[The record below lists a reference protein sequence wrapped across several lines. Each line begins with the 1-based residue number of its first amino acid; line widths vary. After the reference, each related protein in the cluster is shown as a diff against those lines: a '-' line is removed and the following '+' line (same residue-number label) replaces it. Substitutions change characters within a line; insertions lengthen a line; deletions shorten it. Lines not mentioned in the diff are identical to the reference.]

1 MADIPAPPTPYSRL
15 NKCQAKYVNTITT
28 GADATTIVVI
38 AREQQDRRTYGI
50 TTAPA
55 LSGYLAAT
63 DHATPSA
70 APSLYQVIITAANRT
85 SHRDVWL
92 DLEWV
97 QDTQA
102 TLAAQLKRVQKQ
114 NIDRVLGVLDR
125 APSHVALACATGKTP
140 DGQRYKH
147 SWHVLIRFDDPG
159 PTYSATDIKAAV
171 LESEARD
178 ADLAVYGKTQCWRL
192 PCCRKN
198 ADPHHRVFKIVDPS
212 ANPLCYTRPTPCR
225 IALHLIRTVAKPGI
239 ARAGR
244 PRLVEAPSRAP
255 PAWVLHLLASGEPPW
270 HQFAPFVRPG
280 AGHWQAGNRFYVMPL
295 ATSGG
300 HGFGMPCPIASDR
313 RKHRSNQSFI
323 LWDDFNFTA
332 SYRCHSP
339 KCAGRALDLI
349 TSAAQFARVA
359 KLPSPS
365 QAQPQGACAAAAVGR
380 DP

>member
-1 MADIPAPPTPYSRL
+1 MADIPPPPPTPYSRL
-15 NKCQAKYVNTITT
+15 HKCQTKYVNTIT
-28 GADATTIVVI
+28 GADATADPTMVVI
-38 AREQQDRRTYGI
+38 AREQDKSRTYGI

-55 LSGYLAAT
+55 LCEYLAAT
-63 DHATPSA
+63 DHATPSL
-70 APSLYQVIITAANRT
+70 APSLYQVIVTAANRT

-140 DGQRYKH
+140 DNQRYKH
-147 SWHVLIRFDDPG
+147 SWHVLLRFDDAG

-171 LESEARD
+171 LESQARD

-192 PCCRKN
+192 PCCRKH
-198 ADPHHRVFKIVDPS
+198 ADPHNRIFRMVDPD
-212 ANPLCYTRPTPCR
+212 ATPPCYTRPTPCR
-225 IALHLIRTVAKPGI
+225 IARHLIRTVAKPGI

-244 PRLVEAPSRAP
+244 PRLAAAPSRAP
-255 PAWVLHLLASGEPPW
+255 PAWVLHLLSSGEAPW
-270 HQFAPFVRPG
+270 HQFRPFVRPG
-280 AGHWQAGNRFYVMPL
+280 AGHWKTDRFYVMPL

-300 HGFGMPCPIASDR
+300 AGMPCPIASDH

-323 LWDDFNFTA
+323 LWDDFAWTA

-339 KCAGRALDLI
+339 KCAGRSLDLI
-349 TSAAQFARVA
+349 TTAAQFERVA
-359 KLPSPS
+359 ALFS
-365 QAQPQGACAAAAVGR
+365 AVNV
-380 DP
+380 